1 MFQTAFTRRQSL
13 AALAGAAAAAAAP
26 WASAQPWPA
35 RPIKV
40 IVPFTPGGATDSVGR
55 LVAEKL
61 GQRLGQTVIVENKPG
76 AGTVIGMDY
85 VAKAAPDGYTILVS
99 GASSFT
105 VVPAMRNKLPLD
117 VMKDL
122 APLALLTYAPLVVV
136 TAPAKPYKR
145 LEDFLAAAKKK
156 PGELTYSN
164 YGPGTAPHLA
174 GELLA
179 HAAGVKIS
187 GIPYKGSSEALI
199 GIMRGDVDV
208 GVETLSAAAPH
219 LQAGK
224 LRALVVTSARRTQ
237 FQPDLPSLTDVG
249 LPHAACDGFYAAA
262 APAGIA
268 PAIAQRLAKEMGEIM
283 KEPDVR
289 ERCAAL
295 MLEAAS
301 VGPQELRALMQTD
314 IARLRALRDA
324 AGIQVD

>member
-1 MFQTAFTRRQSL
+1 M
-13 AALAGAAAAAAAP
+13 
-26 WASAQPWPA
+26 
-35 RPIKV
+35 
-40 IVPFTPGGATDSVGR
+40 
-55 LVAEKL
+55 
-61 GQRLGQTVIVENKPG
+61 
-76 AGTVIGMDY
+76 
-85 VAKAAPDGYTILVS
+85 
-99 GASSFT
+99 
-105 VVPAMRNKLPLD
+105 
-117 VMKDL
+117 
-122 APLALLTYAPLVVV
+122 
-136 TAPAKPYKR
+136 
-145 LEDFLAAAKKK
+145 
-156 PGELTYSN
+156 
-164 YGPGTAPHLA
+164 
-174 GELLA
+174 
-179 HAAGVKIS
+179 KIS

-249 LPHAACDGFYAAA
+249 LPHAAFDGFYAAA